1 MSEVALPQ
9 HSFQYSSAE
18 HQSGTSMAGMWLF
31 VASESLFFGGLFLA
45 WVYCR
50 HFAQKGFDA
59 GAQDTE
65 LWIGT
70 VNTIILITS
79 SFVYATGLAY
89 IREGNVRRLQQC
101 CALTLLLG
109 LGFLYLKFGL
119 EWMDDIHKHT
129 FFTDPHFKYTGEEAR
144 GAHLFYVFYFVGTA
158 LHGLH
163 LTVGLVLVG
172 LVMWQARRGAFSA
185 GSHSTVEI
193 TGVYWSF
200 VDMIWIVLY
209 PLIYLIGRV

>member
-1 MSEVALPQ
+1 MSDAALP
-9 HSFQYSSAE
+9 HSFQYSSAQ
-18 HQSGTSMAGMWLF
+18 HQSGTAMAGMWLF

-45 WVYCR
+45 WVFSR

-79 SFVYATGLAY
+79 SFVYATGLAF
-89 IREGNVRRLQQC
+89 IKVGNVRRLIQC
-101 CALTLLLG
+101 CVLTLILG
-109 LGFLYLKFGL
+109 FVFLYLKFGL

-129 FFTDPHFKYTGEEAR
+129 FFADPAFKYTGAEAK
-144 GAHLFYVFYFVGTA
+144 GAHLFYVFYFVSTA
-158 LHGLH
+158 LHGVH
-163 LTVGLVLVG
+163 MIVGIGLVAFIL
-172 LVMWQARRGAFSA
+172 WCARRGAFSA
-185 GSHSTVEI
+185 RSHSAVEI
-193 TGVYWSF
+193 TGIYWSF
-200 VDMIWIVLY
+200 VDMIWLILY

>member
-1 MSEVALPQ
+1 MSDAPLA
-9 HSFQYSSAE
+9 HSFQYSSAQ
-18 HQSGTSMAGMWLF
+18 HQSDTSLAGMWLF

-50 HFAQKGFDA
+50 HWAQAGFDA
-59 GAQDTE
+59 GAKDTE

-79 SFVYATGLAY
+79 SFVYAAGLAF
-89 IREGNVRRLQQC
+89 IRAGRMRGLMLC

-109 LGFLYLKFGL
+109 FSFLYLKFGL

-129 FFTDPHFKYTGEEAR
+129 FFADPLFKYTGPDAS
-144 GAHLFYVFYFVGTA
+144 GAHLFYVFYFVSTA
-158 LHGLH
+158 LHGVH
-163 LTVGLVLVG
+163 MLVG
-172 LVMWQARRGAFSA
+172 IALVAIVMWRAWRGAFTA
-185 GSHSTVEI
+185 QSHSAVEV
-193 TGVYWSF
+193 TGIYWSF
-200 VDMIWIVLY
+200 VDMIWMVLY